1 MEGHELPPLG
11 SSELYPDI
19 PEFCPLG
26 LPVGIASS
34 FLRFYQA
41 SQHPSISFFFFSFF
55 FLLLVWS
62 LLLGIKRSLTHHVRG
77 DLGAKVYGWV
87 RHKPAGYSQMGMK
100 LCPGSITSLLCDLEQ
115 VT

>member
-1 MEGHELPPLG
+1 MNCHLWGPQSCIQTFLNSVPWVFL
-11 SSELYPDI
+11 
-19 PEFCPLG
+19 LG
-26 LPVGIASS
+26 LLVLSS
-34 FLRFYQA
+34 DSTRPL
-41 SQHPSISFFFFSFF
+41 STLLLVFFFSFF